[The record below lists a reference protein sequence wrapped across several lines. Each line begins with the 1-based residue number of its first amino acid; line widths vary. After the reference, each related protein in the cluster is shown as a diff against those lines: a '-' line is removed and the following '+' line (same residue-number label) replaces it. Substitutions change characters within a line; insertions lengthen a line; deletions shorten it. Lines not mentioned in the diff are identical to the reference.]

1 MDKDYTIAMHNL
13 TNSSKKVGEIHASVS
28 ELLSEMR
35 GKSIDFYYRLSIL
48 SGGVLSLSITY
59 IGYLASIPNRQIH
72 LAEFLFLAWIF
83 LLIAVFS
90 SIYRNHFNLDMGHYQ
105 VINVLNNARLEE
117 FKASLIV
124 LENYPQQFVNL
135 KTKEDVEKQIKVTK
149 GNISTIEKAI
159 KEVKKKEGR
168 ESSRWLASQKAAH
181 ISFLLGMIFV
191 TLFAALNLPVSIDFT
206 LFRLIISKIIR

>member
-13 TNSSKKVGEIHASVS
+13 TNSSKKVRKIHTSVS
-28 ELLSEMR
+28 NLLNEMR
-35 GKSIDFYYRLSIL
+35 GKSMDFYYKLSIL

-72 LAEFLFLAWIF
+72 FAEFLFLAWTF

-117 FKASLIV
+117 FKASLMI

-135 KTKEDVEKQIKVTK
+135 KTKEDVEKQIKATK
-149 GNISTIEKAI
+149 NNISTLKRAI
-159 KEVKKKEGR
+159 KKVETKEKKE
-168 ESSRWLASQKAAH
+168 SFWWVTLQKTAH
-181 ISFLLGMIFV
+181 LSFFLGMIFV
-191 TLFAALNLPVSIDFT
+191 TIFAAVNLPVSIDFT
-206 LFRLIISKIIR
+206 IINSFISR